1 MKSSEI
7 SEDIAPAALVV
18 AIVAIAAR
26 LAIFVVAEPWT
37 NEYLNAFLRLDA
49 LGYHELA
56 VSILDGDFMLSG
68 TPDAFRTPL
77 YPGFLAFFYSF
88 GGNHPWIAILGQIAL
103 DGGTCYLICVLFR
116 RCLPAYLYALHPITI
131 FQANVLM
138 SETVLVFVLALALF
152 ALFGR
157 RFFLGGVA
165 LGLGALVKPAVL
177 YLPFVLLIW
186 IVFVYRRGWVR
197 PSALLV
203 FAFALTISP
212 WLVRNYTTF
221 DHLSLSSSGRF
232 NMLDLQASRVV
243 ANAKSISTKAA
254 LNELHKE
261 ARQLA
266 VDADA
271 DLSNPFILGDFQKKL
286 ALDIFRENPGM
297 FVRTYVLGTARM
309 FANLNTRG
317 VARMFGIQTE
327 KLTITN
333 HESPSGYV
341 SEIIKTRGPAHFA
354 IGGAT
359 AIYLLVFYASVIG
372 GFVAWSRNRDLNG
385 WLCLAAAAYFI
396 VLPGPGG
403 VARYLMP
410 AMVFFLYFVPAMRP
424 GWWRLTRSRRL
435 WF

>member
-1 MKSSEI
+1 MKSPET
-7 SEDIAPAALVV
+7 SEDIVPAALAV

-26 LAIFVVAEPWT
+26 LALFVAAEPWT
-37 NEYLNAFLRLDA
+37 DVYLNDFLQLDA

-56 VSILDGDFMLSG
+56 ISILNGDFMLSG
-68 TPDAFRTPL
+68 APDAFRTPL
-77 YPGFLAFFYSF
+77 YPGFLAVFYFF
-88 GGNHPWIAILGQIAL
+88 GGNHPWIAILGQITL
-103 DGGTCYLICVLFR
+103 DGGTCYLICVLFHR
-116 RCLPAYLYALHPITI
+116 RLPAYLYALHPITI

-138 SETVLVFVLALALF
+138 SETVLVFVLVLALF
-152 ALFGR
+152 ALIRR
-157 RFFLGGVA
+157 RFFLGGIA

-186 IVFVYRRGWVR
+186 IVFVYRRRWVR

-243 ANAKSISTKAA
+243 ANTKSISTKDA

-266 VDADA
+266 IDAGA

-286 ALDIFRENPGM
+286 ALDIFREDPEM

-327 KLTITN
+327 KLTITK
-333 HESPSGYV
+333 HESPSDYV
-341 SEIIKTRGPAHFA
+341 SEIIKKRGPAHFA

-359 AIYLLVFYASVIG
+359 AIYLFVFYALVIG
-372 GFVAWSRNRDLNG
+372 GFVAWSKNRDSNG
-385 WLCLAAAAYFI
+385 WMCLVAAVYFV

-410 AMVFFLYFVPAMRP
+410 AMVFFLFFVPNRRP
-424 GWWRLTRSRRL
+424 GWWRMTRPNPL
-435 WF
+435 Q